1 MTDVPV
7 EEVAAIE
14 APQTKRGGFPLPD
27 FLKPNAAV
35 SAVTQTFITIGWI
48 VALLAGWFILSAGEG
63 EASIVRLLPS
73 PGETFAA
80 FLVQWQQGAGSEMLT
95 SLIISI
101 ESILW
106 AAFLGLGASYLATMA
121 GFKPPVWLWGYLRFL
136 SLTGVLIF
144 FILATNGDGH
154 RLKVAVLTFAIT
166 TFLVAEMM
174 TTIANIPETK
184 FDHARTLGLNRF
196 QVLREVVIRGT
207 LDKALD
213 SLRGNA
219 AMAWMMLTMV
229 EGLSRSEGG
238 IGVLLLNL
246 NRMQNW
252 EAILAIQIMIL
263 IVGIGQDT
271 ALRFAKSAIC
281 PYTRRDKTVA

>member
-7 EEVAAIE
+7 EEVAVA
-14 APQTKRGGFPLPD
+14 APKKESGGFPLPK
-27 FLKPNAAV
+27 FLKPNATV
-35 SAVTQTFITIGWI
+35 SAMTQTFITIGWI
-48 VALLAGWFILSAGEG
+48 AALLAGWFFLSAGEG

-80 FLVQWQQGAGSEMLT
+80 FLVQWQQGAVFEMMT
-95 SLIISI
+95 SLMISI

-106 AAFLGLGASYLATMA
+106 AAVLGLGASYLATIA

-184 FDHARTLGLNRF
+184 FDHARTLGLNRL

-207 LDKALD
+207 LAQALD

-271 ALRFAKSAIC
+271 ALRFAKSVIC
-281 PYTRRDKTVA
+281 PYTRRDSTVA